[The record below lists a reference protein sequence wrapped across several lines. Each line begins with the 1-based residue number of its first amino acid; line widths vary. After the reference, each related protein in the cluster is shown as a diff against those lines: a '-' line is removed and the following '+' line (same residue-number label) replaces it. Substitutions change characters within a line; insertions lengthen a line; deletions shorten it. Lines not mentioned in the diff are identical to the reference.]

1 MIKNIIVIFFKIF
14 KILCICSNVTLYLYL
29 FILLSIYSL
38 YNYLPIIIIFEKTNI
53 WQHSFQHFIN
63 FQKSF
68 RNKRNLKN
76 NIQKHNCNFDSHSLL
91 LSSKILFILPTILL
105 ISFESNIPRR
115 KEKKKKYETRKVW
128 PKKVLE
134 FSNFAHLCSRWRG
147 NENREVE
154 IWWNMVNVK
163 KNW

>member
-1 MIKNIIVIFFKIF
+1 MLQLCEILRNSKMSAFFFSKFVRKEILKIIKNIIVVFFKIF
-14 KILCICSNVTLYLYL
+14 KILYICSNVTLYLYL

-38 YNYLPIIIIFEKTNI
+38 YNYLPIIIIFEKTNT

-91 LSSKILFILPTILL
+91 LSSKILFILPP
-105 ISFESNIPRR
+105 F
-115 KEKKKKYETRKVW
+115 
-128 PKKVLE
+128 
-134 FSNFAHLCSRWRG
+134 F
-147 NENREVE
+147 
-154 IWWNMVNVK
+154 
-163 KNW
+163 